1 MWKICIKDSFLN
13 CGKIYPIQQKKIKEM
28 VDLLRLNR
36 NVLKI
41 YVFGSSISNR
51 CSINSDVDI
60 YIELEE
66 EENKLIKKYLPFSY
80 DLWTN
85 YTVDENL
92 KKEIMK
98 ECVLVYKHQ
107 GRKPTTLEWWDE
119 CHLID

>member
-98 ECVLVYKHQ
+98 ECVLVYE
-107 GRKPTTLEWWDE
+107 RD
-119 CHLID
+119 IIR